1 MLEDTMRVNLLY
13 DFYSSLLTAKQR
25 ECLELYYQYDLSLAE
40 IAENIGISRQGV
52 HDLLKRGVKS
62 LEKIEAK
69 LGFAEKFQDQE
80 RELKRLRKI
89 LNKNVLP
96 ARERKEA
103 LSILDKLLE

>member
-1 MLEDTMRVNLLY
+1 MRVNLLY

-62 LEKIEAK
+62 LEK
-69 LGFAEKFQDQE
+69 
-80 RELKRLRKI
+80 LKQNWDLRKSFRI
-89 LNKNVLP
+89 
-96 ARERKEA
+96 RKESSSA
-103 LSILDKLLE
+103 CERF

>member
-1 MLEDTMRVNLLY
+1 MRVNLLY
-13 DFYSSLLTAKQR
+13 DFYSSLLTAKQL